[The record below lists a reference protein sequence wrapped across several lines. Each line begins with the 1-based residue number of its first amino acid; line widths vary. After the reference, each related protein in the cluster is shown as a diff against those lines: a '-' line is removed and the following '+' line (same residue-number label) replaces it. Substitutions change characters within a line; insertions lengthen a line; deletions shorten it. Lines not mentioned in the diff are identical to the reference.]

1 MSNFNSISKDAQADA
16 LYEITKSQ
24 KDSIDS
30 VITILGE
37 IKESGKITESAFRN
51 MTSAM
56 RELDGLRELFI
67 VRLLNSLKRG
77 TMLLD

>member
-1 MSNFNSISKDAQADA
+1 MSNYNSISKDAQADA
-16 LYEITKSQ
+16 LQSLTKSN

-30 VITILGE
+30 VITLLHD
-37 IKESGKITESAFRN
+37 IKKDAKISEGNFRN
-51 MTSAM
+51 ITSVM
-56 RELDGLRELFI
+56 RELDGLREMFI